1 MPKTHA
7 DACPGPRFCI
17 LIAWVLPA
25 TSPDACADLPVG
37 ARRAAGRAAPSAL
50 VLAVGAA
57 PRHRFSCA
65 SPSERSQACSRCVEL
80 LPGVCSPRLTSSPL
94 PRWSLPLRWSTLVLP
109 PTPLYHLLVATRHT
123 LCHWPQIQGGEWI
136 HEGAHPAPR
145 PMRVRIRALLRVLQC
160 PHCSAHFAHAGRDTV
175 SVGDNLRAYHVHLWW
190 DPLTIKSQHHFSHFI
205 AFLI

>member
-57 PRHRFSCA
+57 PPRA
-65 SPSERSQACSRCVEL
+65 SVVPPPPSAVKLVLAASS
-80 LPGVCSPRLTSSPL
+80 SSPV
-94 PRWSLPLRWSTLVLP
+94 S
-109 PTPLYHLLVATRHT
+109 A
-123 LCHWPQIQGGEWI
+123 
-136 HEGAHPAPR
+136 AP
-145 PMRVRIRALLRVLQC
+145 
-160 PHCSAHFAHAGRDTV
+160 G
-175 SVGDNLRAYHVHLWW
+175 
-190 DPLTIKSQHHFSHFI
+190 
-205 AFLI
+205 